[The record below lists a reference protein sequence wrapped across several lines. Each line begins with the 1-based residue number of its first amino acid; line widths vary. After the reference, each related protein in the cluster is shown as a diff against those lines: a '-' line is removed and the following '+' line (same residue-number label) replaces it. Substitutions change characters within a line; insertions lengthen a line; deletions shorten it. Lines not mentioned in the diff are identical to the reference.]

1 MLLEFNVAHCLTEAI
16 FCAQMLLLRIRDLG
30 EESPLLVV
38 VVGSLVVHDDSI
50 CAVHLLV
57 NEVTIESEL
66 FHAYF
71 VSACIEGLAH
81 LLLFFCLLVN
91 WLLAGIIPGVAT
103 SPFGP
108 FNKVYELLNI
118 LRRLI
123 FLVLFCEASLECLF
137 EVPLR
142 LVDQIYVTRLEF
154 RSLLFE
160 VVVERL
166 ELVSDRLRFD
176 LHERIVVL
184 IHDNLTLLA
193 HRQVLQ
199 EILRL
204 DVLHL
209 KIRQSMMSFDARKVS
224 WNACVLA
231 LAHKK
236 LIWLVLLLFMGALR
250 SGLTLGILHSRWFF
264 FKCH

>member
-1 MLLEFNVAHCLTEAI
+1 MTK
-16 FCAQMLLLRIRDLG
+16 QYG
-30 EESPLLVV
+30 
-38 VVGSLVVHDDSI
+38 
-50 CAVHLLV
+50 
-57 NEVTIESEL
+57 
-66 FHAYF
+66 
-71 VSACIEGLAH
+71 
-81 LLLFFCLLVN
+81 
-91 WLLAGIIPGVAT
+91 
-103 SPFGP
+103 
-108 FNKVYELLNI
+108 
-118 LRRLI
+118 LI
-123 FLVLFCEASLECLF
+123 FLILFSELTLECLF

-193 HRQVLQ
+193 QRQVLQ

-236 LIWLVLLLFMGALR
+236 LIW
-250 SGLTLGILHSRWFF
+250 
-264 FKCH
+264 